1 MQWQDETFSVHAKC
15 LLLRLNRLGHLPGA
29 AYAAEILQENGYP
42 ILAVEF
48 GAIHEPHSRVF
59 GNIPKLRLQATWVGL
74 IPRRARP
81 LAILLNAL
89 FHLVQLIREQG
100 RPNLIISHGL
110 QENWVALVL
119 HLLFRIPF
127 VVHVHEIYDSCELR
141 GLNRLCFMFEGAAL
155 RQAEFLIFS
164 ESTRSKIYQE
174 RYRLTSPIWVAY
186 SCPRLRTQRKRV
198 DLRLRHRLPASAQLM
213 LYLGGIGKCNG
224 LEKAVEALVDLP
236 GVYFLLVGWSDEKTK
251 AVLTRIAREHGVSSR
266 LIWVGQVENKWEYID
281 NCDIAYCVYDST
293 HLRTRHVATASN
305 KLMEAI
311 SAAIPVLAVEREDF
325 GEIVRKHEVGLCIRD
340 VSVTAIADGV
350 LRLLSNPIRLRR
362 MSRNAL
368 RLHRQSFHYEAQFGD
383 ILCAIDSMPVF
394 QKQLRASV
402 STRMSGF

>member
-29 AYAAEILQENGYP
+29 AYAAEILQEHGYP

-48 GAIHEPHSRVF
+48 GAIHEPHPRVL
-59 GNIPKLRLQATWVGL
+59 GNIPKLRLQAAWVSR

-89 FHLVQLIREQG
+89 FHLVQLVREQG
-100 RPNLIISHGL
+100 RPHLIISHGL

-127 VVHVHEIYDSCELR
+127 VAHVHEIYDHCELR
-141 GLNRLCFMFEGAAL
+141 GLNRLCFAFEGTAL
-155 RQAEFLIFS
+155 RRAEFLIFS

-174 RYRLTSPIWVAY
+174 RYRLTSPIWVVY
-186 SCPRLRTQRKRV
+186 SCPRLRTERKRV
-198 DLRLRHRLPASAQLM
+198 DLRSRHRLPASADLM

-224 LEKAVEALVDLP
+224 LEKAVEALVNLP
-236 GVYFLLVGWSDEKTK
+236 GVYFLLVGWSDEKIKT
-251 AVLTRIAREHGVSSR
+251 VLTRIAQEKGVGSR
-266 LIWVGQVENKWEYID
+266 LIWVGEVKNKWEYFD
-281 NCDIAYCVYDST
+281 NCDIAYCVYDSSR
-293 HLRTRHVATASN
+293 LRTRHVATASN

-325 GEIVRKHEVGLCIRD
+325 DEIVRKHEVGLCIGD
-340 VSVTAIADGV
+340 VSVTAITDGV
-350 LRLLSNPIRLRR
+350 LRLLSSPIRLRR
-362 MSRNAL
+362 MSLNAI
-368 RLHRQSFHYEAQFGD
+368 RLHRQSFHYEAQFENV
-383 ILCAIDSMPVF
+383 LRAIGSMPVF
-394 QKQLRASV
+394 QTQSFRLRASV
-402 STRMSGF
+402 GG